1 MATNTFSDENS
12 ETRMSNVIIISSDS
26 ESEDEQGHYHLEDET
41 RIPDVIIISSDSESE
56 DEQDHYHLGDETRI
70 PDVIIISSNSESEDE
85 QGHYHLEDET
95 QIGRGQKRIHESDDN
110 ESESEDE
117 QGQYYYELKSSE
129 KYHSKKF
136 NMTATDHR
144 VQFNNVLADFDLL
157 QSYRSTMKIF
167 HHLLDEIK
175 EGMTPDDKVRF
186 YTTFRTVG
194 HTYFS
199 TVYDRRTTYHRT
211 GLFTNRTR
219 YTIESGIPFK

>member
-1 MATNTFSDENS
+1 MAANTFSDVGNT

-26 ESEDEQGHYHLEDET
+26 ESEDEQGHRHLEDET

-56 DEQDHYHLGDETRI
+56 DEQGHYHFEDETRI
-70 PDVIIISSNSESEDE
+70 PDVIIISSDSESEDE

-144 VQFNNVLADFDLL
+144 CNSIMFLPILIYSKA
-157 QSYRSTMKIF
+157 TEAPWK
-167 HHLLDEIK
+167 
-175 EGMTPDDKVRF
+175 
-186 YTTFRTVG
+186 
-194 HTYFS
+194 FS
-199 TVYDRRTTYHRT
+199 IIY
-211 GLFTNRTR
+211 
-219 YTIESGIPFK
+219 